1 MIISDN
7 ETKLDMLNN
16 HSIATTI
23 STIIKENPELPVTI
37 GIHGDWGAGKSSI
50 LEMIESDFSED
61 ERFLCVKFNGWK
73 HQGFEDAKMALIET
87 IVSSLVSEKSLS
99 GRFKDKVSS
108 LWKSVNKIKAAKMAG
123 SVAFSLVTGAPPLTL
138 IQEGLKSLGENVQDQ
153 GKRDKMIETI
163 TANFSDSN
171 QSVSK
176 EFDSFSN
183 TFNELLEASSYDKI
197 VVLIDDLDRC
207 LPNVVIETLE
217 AVRLFMF
224 EKSTVFVV
232 AADEIMVE
240 YAVKEHFPVYEETR
254 ASRNFSKRYLEKLI
268 QVPFRIPKLGDLE
281 SRNFIMLLLVG
292 SALKNES
299 LFNELIN
306 DTLEKNKRPWENN
319 LLTYSDIKGKLR
331 ESIDQVQE
339 MVQIGQSISLIL
351 AEGSVGNPRQMKRFI
366 NTLLLRFEIA
376 KSRGIDSDIDLKIL
390 AKLMLAERFFP
401 SVYDEIALSLNSD
414 GSSSVFVEQEE
425 PSIKEESKDEKTNNL
440 EKDDEKSSREFEKW
454 VSIEPDMKKID
465 LRPYFF
471 ISKEKNVWETPILG
485 DLEKIQSL
493 IPMLKDGNELAIAS
507 IEEKIIAL
515 SAEEKSSIFSILA
528 GDFQNLSSYATKPK
542 MLLGLQKM
550 VKLFPELQPEMI
562 KLLENVPVN
571 EAGTWIVSG
580 WDGIF
585 RGDYLEKYIQL
596 IDDISKNGS
605 QITLT
610 VATAYLQRNGGR

>member
-1 MIISDN
+1 M
-7 ETKLDMLNN
+7 TR
-16 HSIATTI
+16 
-23 STIIKENPELPVTI
+23 
-37 GIHGDWGAGKSSI
+37 SS
-50 LEMIESDFSED
+50 
-61 ERFLCVKFNGWK
+61 
-73 HQGFEDAKMALIET
+73 
-87 IVSSLVSEKSLS
+87 
-99 GRFKDKVSS
+99 
-108 LWKSVNKIKAAKMAG
+108 SV
-123 SVAFSLVTGAPPLTL
+123 
-138 IQEGLKSLGENVQDQ
+138 
-153 GKRDKMIETI
+153 
-163 TANFSDSN
+163 
-171 QSVSK
+171 
-176 EFDSFSN
+176 
-183 TFNELLEASSYDKI
+183 
-197 VVLIDDLDRC
+197 
-207 LPNVVIETLE
+207 
-217 AVRLFMF
+217 
-224 EKSTVFVV
+224 
-232 AADEIMVE
+232 
-240 YAVKEHFPVYEETR
+240 
-254 ASRNFSKRYLEKLI
+254 
-268 QVPFRIPKLGDLE
+268 
-281 SRNFIMLLLVG
+281 
-292 SALKNES
+292 
-299 LFNELIN
+299 
-306 DTLEKNKRPWENN
+306 
-319 LLTYSDIKGKLR
+319 
-331 ESIDQVQE
+331 
-339 MVQIGQSISLIL
+339 SLIL

-550 VKLFPELQPEMI
+550 VKIFPELQPEMI

>member
-331 ESIDQVQE
+331 ESFDQVQE

-515 SAEEKSSIFSILA
+515 SAEEKSSIFCNVSCETAGFYRVLA
-528 GDFQNLSSYATKPK
+528 NFD
-542 MLLGLQKM
+542 
-550 VKLFPELQPEMI
+550 
-562 KLLENVPVN
+562 
-571 EAGTWIVSG
+571 VSCET
-580 WDGIF
+580 F
-585 RGDYLEKYIQL
+585 AVLNRK
-596 IDDISKNGS
+596 KH
-605 QITLT
+605 
-610 VATAYLQRNGGR
+610 

>member
-254 ASRNFSKRYLEKLI
+254 ASRNFSKRYLEKL
-268 QVPFRIPKLGDLE
+268 
-281 SRNFIMLLLVG
+281 
-292 SALKNES
+292 
-299 LFNELIN
+299 
-306 DTLEKNKRPWENN
+306 
-319 LLTYSDIKGKLR
+319 
-331 ESIDQVQE
+331 
-339 MVQIGQSISLIL
+339 SLI
-351 AEGSVGNPRQMKRFI
+351 A
-366 NTLLLRFEIA
+366 
-376 KSRGIDSDIDLKIL
+376 
-390 AKLMLAERFFP
+390 
-401 SVYDEIALSLNSD
+401 
-414 GSSSVFVEQEE
+414 
-425 PSIKEESKDEKTNNL
+425 
-440 EKDDEKSSREFEKW
+440 
-454 VSIEPDMKKID
+454 
-465 LRPYFF
+465 
-471 ISKEKNVWETPILG
+471 ISN
-485 DLEKIQSL
+485 
-493 IPMLKDGNELAIAS
+493 A
-507 IEEKIIAL
+507 
-515 SAEEKSSIFSILA
+515 
-528 GDFQNLSSYATKPK
+528 
-542 MLLGLQKM
+542 
-550 VKLFPELQPEMI
+550 
-562 KLLENVPVN
+562 
-571 EAGTWIVSG
+571 
-580 WDGIF
+580 
-585 RGDYLEKYIQL
+585 
-596 IDDISKNGS
+596 
-605 QITLT
+605 
-610 VATAYLQRNGGR
+610 

>member
-331 ESIDQVQE
+331 ESFDQVQE

>member
-331 ESIDQVQE
+331 ESFDQVQE

-550 VKLFPELQPEMI
+550 VKIFPELQPEMI